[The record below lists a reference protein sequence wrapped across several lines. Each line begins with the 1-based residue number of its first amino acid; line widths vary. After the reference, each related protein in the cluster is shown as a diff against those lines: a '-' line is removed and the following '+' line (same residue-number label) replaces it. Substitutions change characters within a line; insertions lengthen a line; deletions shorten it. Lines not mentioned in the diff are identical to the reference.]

1 MQEVN
6 DVASDESEALLEWYL
21 RLIVENHD
29 LQARYQWQN
38 PNDLA
43 ICDNRSVHHAA
54 TPDYEGLGER
64 KAHRVVGIGEKS
76 YFDPQ
81 SKSRREALAESV
93 GEKI

>member
-1 MQEVN
+1 MQQVN
-6 DVASDESEALLEWYL
+6 DVAPDESKALLEWFL

-43 ICDNRSVHHAA
+43 ICDNRSVYHAA

-76 YFDPQ
+76 YLDPQ
-81 SKSRREALAESV
+81 SKSRREALAEGV